1 MSNRGQ
7 GVRTTHTVFSVVEAL
22 DQEGG
27 ATATAV
33 ADSLDI
39 SKSNAYDH
47 LSTLQELDYVVKDG
61 DRYQPGLKFLKHGV
75 RAKQKLDF
83 ADHLESALEALA
95 EETGEMAWFVVE
107 EHGQAVYVE
116 KALGEDAIQ
125 PYGRVGKRVDLHDIA
140 AGKAILSELPRRRV
154 HEIVDEHGLTRHTE
168 HTITSLDRLFE
179 ELDTVREQGYATN
192 ENETFEGFRA
202 VASPVSP
209 EGDLQGAV
217 VISGP
222 QTRFEG
228 ERFQSELPA
237 IVSRVANEL
246 ELEILSQ
253 NNR

>member
-1 MSNRGQ
+1 
-7 GVRTTHTVFSVVEAL
+7 
-22 DQEGG
+22 
-27 ATATAV
+27 
-33 ADSLDI
+33 
-39 SKSNAYDH
+39 
-47 LSTLQELDYVVKDG
+47 
-61 DRYQPGLKFLKHGV
+61 
-75 RAKQKLDF
+75 
-83 ADHLESALEALA
+83 
-95 EETGEMAWFVVE
+95 MAWFVVE